1 MEDLKTAIQDA
12 NIFYI
17 HLNHYNIGNRAQG
30 SVLDLQTQREIVKI
44 KAINQYKTYFE
55 ENLTMTDG
63 STLEA
68 FANTMNLKQQQLI
81 SILDKEMGKK
91 LQKELNIQKLSEL
104 HQLVKK
110 GNVSKLINESIV
122 DGNENVQALKQ
133 ALVVISECLK
143 LLEGGSGSLGA
154 VLLNTLKSKPT
165 SFAQLGSILENKL
178 NEYSVSN
185 NYKVIKR
192 DSLKAAQNM
201 LYNLSYVL
209 MEKRFK
215 TGSDI
220 SAKGLSRLI
229 LNNLVS
235 TSIAEGLGFTMATK
249 AEDLL
254 YKAHIESVGTNQV
267 QVQVDDQISDKKVTG
282 KKDIK
287 IQGVTYSLEML
298 DQGQFSGGIKI
309 DIGISSKFYTG
320 QSFINLTEKDGNQS
334 ILSKSSISSGS
345 GGTLGQAINAIFD
358 SPVNKYLIYN
368 YYAHGN
374 TSPYKEQLRKMND
387 LILKRQILRLFSSAG
402 GANDFNQFMLING
415 QIISIWDIL
424 QYALNSDLFLSSSE
438 QGSEEQGLTL
448 SIPDRPKIIQSN
460 KRINDQKQSQLEN
473 AWLRSKKVNSA
484 INTAKI
490 KAKLHLKNLAKY
502 YNNKN

>member
-154 VLLNTLKSKPT
+154 VLLNTLKSKST

-209 MEKRFK
+209 REKRFK

-320 QSFINLTEKDGNQS
+320 
-334 ILSKSSISSGS
+334 
-345 GGTLGQAINAIFD
+345 
-358 SPVNKYLIYN
+358 
-368 YYAHGN
+368 
-374 TSPYKEQLRKMND
+374 
-387 LILKRQILRLFSSAG
+387 
-402 GANDFNQFMLING
+402 
-415 QIISIWDIL
+415 
-424 QYALNSDLFLSSSE
+424 
-438 QGSEEQGLTL
+438 
-448 SIPDRPKIIQSN
+448 
-460 KRINDQKQSQLEN
+460 
-473 AWLRSKKVNSA
+473 
-484 INTAKI
+484 
-490 KAKLHLKNLAKY
+490 
-502 YNNKN
+502 

>member
-1 MEDLKTAIQDA
+1 MEDLKTAIQNA

-55 ENLTMTDG
+55 ENLTTTDG

-68 FANTMNLKQQQLI
+68 LANTMNLKQQQLI

-110 GNVSKLINESIV
+110 GNVSKLINESII

-133 ALVVISECLK
+133 ALVVISKCLK

-154 VLLNTLKSKPT
+154 ILLNALKSKST

-209 MEKRFK
+209 REKRFK

-267 QVQVDDQISDKKVTG
+267 QVQVDD
-282 KKDIK
+282 
-287 IQGVTYSLEML
+287 
-298 DQGQFSGGIKI
+298 
-309 DIGISSKFYTG
+309 
-320 QSFINLTEKDGNQS
+320 
-334 ILSKSSISSGS
+334 
-345 GGTLGQAINAIFD
+345 
-358 SPVNKYLIYN
+358 
-368 YYAHGN
+368 
-374 TSPYKEQLRKMND
+374 
-387 LILKRQILRLFSSAG
+387 
-402 GANDFNQFMLING
+402 
-415 QIISIWDIL
+415 
-424 QYALNSDLFLSSSE
+424 
-438 QGSEEQGLTL
+438 
-448 SIPDRPKIIQSN
+448 
-460 KRINDQKQSQLEN
+460 
-473 AWLRSKKVNSA
+473 
-484 INTAKI
+484 
-490 KAKLHLKNLAKY
+490 
-502 YNNKN
+502 